1 MDKLKRALLINDL
14 SCVGKSSLTV
24 MLPIIANYGVE
35 TIPLPTLLLSNHT
48 GFKEYEIK
56 DCTNILSSFFNAW
69 IKQDITFDLIYTG
82 FFKDYRQINEAI
94 DVTTKVNTT
103 LLVDPILGDNGKR
116 FDCFD
121 DGYQESLLKLVNKA
135 DIITPN
141 LTEAALLTNSNINDD
156 AHQIINKF
164 KNKHVIIT
172 GIKKEDK
179 IGYLVK
185 DNHDIYEYHLPYI
198 DSDIK
203 FHGTGDV
210 FVSSL
215 IGNILTKN
223 NFKESFINAANFT
236 NKCILATLKYL
247 PNHWYG
253 LAFEDV
259 IRCNNH

>member
-1 MDKLKRALLINDL
+1 MDRLKRALLVNDL

-24 MLPIIANYGVE
+24 MLPIIASYGVE

-48 GFKEYEIK
+48 GFKEYELK
-56 DCTNILSSFFNAW
+56 DCTNILSSFSNAW
-69 IKQDITFDLIYTG
+69 IKQGITFDLIYTG
-82 FFKDYRQINEAI
+82 FFKDCKQIDEAI
-94 DVTTKVNTT
+94 DVTTKINTT
-103 LLVDPILGDNGKR
+103 LLVDTILGDNGNR
-116 FDCFD
+116 FACFD
-121 DGYQESLLKLVNKA
+121 DDYQKSLLKLVDKA

-141 LTEAALLTNSNINDD
+141 LTEAALLTNSNISED
-156 AHQIINKF
+156 AYEIINKF
-164 KNKHVIIT
+164 KNKYVIIT
-172 GIKKEDK
+172 GVKKEDK

-185 DNHDIYEYHLPYI
+185 DNNDIYDYYLPYI
-198 DSDIK
+198 ESDVK

-215 IGNILTKN
+215 IGNILTNN
-223 NFKESFINAANFT
+223 NFKTSFINAANFT

-247 PNHWYG
+247 PDHWYG